1 MSEQAI
7 DRLFDTLADF
17 FPIPDALRQA
27 DTDSVAARQLLACD
41 DDTLAELVRRG
52 LPATRDGARW
62 RFDQRDLFNLALHTG
77 SGHTPPELAFR
88 YALRWMSLPTAEL
101 TCPRSW
107 TFTADVGCRAPQHCD
122 GDPGSALA
130 VPTPELYGGEIRLF
144 ADTDPDAGGRL
155 RSHREKLRLQA
166 EIRVTG
172 EFTEIRSPQ
181 VQDIYA
187 GFLARSLRWSKLPA
201 AIQADVDTLLPR
213 GIATC
218 VTASLYLEKQCH
230 AAGLTARTR
239 RGWVLGM
246 LDLVHAWVEVVDTD
260 ATIKILDPIFGL
272 FSSMLPDSNPL
283 LDRPDISARTN
294 RLLPTALSAAQPLAT
309 HGCRGTVSEPTVA
322 AVILPVSPD
331 SAPAGLRR
339 EKQ

>member
-1 MSEQAI
+1 MTEQAT
-7 DRLFDTLADF
+7 DRLFDTLAGF
-17 FPIPDALRQA
+17 FPIPAALRRA
-27 DTDSVAARQLLACD
+27 DTDPVAARQLLGCD
-41 DDTLAELVRRG
+41 EDTLAELVRRG
-52 LPATRDGARW
+52 LPATRDGARL

-77 SGHTPPELAFR
+77 SGRTPPELAFR
-88 YALRWMSLPTAEL
+88 YALRWMSLPTDEL
-101 TCPRSW
+101 TRARTW
-107 TFTADVGCRAPQHCD
+107 TFTADVDCRAPRYCD

-130 VPTPELYGGEIRLF
+130 VPAPQLYGGEIRLPGHIE
-144 ADTDPDAGGRL
+144 ADAAGRL
-155 RSHREKLRLQA
+155 RSSGQTLRLQA
-166 EIRVTG
+166 EIRVAG
-172 EFTEIRSPQ
+172 EFTEIRSAR
-181 VQDIYA
+181 VREIYA

-201 AIQADVDTLLPR
+201 AIQAEVDTLLPR

-218 VTASLYLEKQCH
+218 VTASLYLERQCQ

-260 ATIKILDPIFGL
+260 GTIKILDPIFGL

-309 HGCRGTVSEPTVA
+309 HGCRGTVSEPSVE

-331 SAPAGLRR
+331 SAPAELRR
-339 EKQ
+339 EKP